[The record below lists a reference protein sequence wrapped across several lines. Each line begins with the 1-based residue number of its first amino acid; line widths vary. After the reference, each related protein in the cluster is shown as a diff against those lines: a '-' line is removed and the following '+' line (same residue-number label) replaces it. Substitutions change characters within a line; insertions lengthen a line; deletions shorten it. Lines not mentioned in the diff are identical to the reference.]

1 MIMTMMTK
9 EPTDRQA
16 GDAAGRGRHG
26 SGGQYSVTMMVVVVM
41 MMMMMMVTKEPTD
54 RQAGDAAGRGRHGS
68 GGQYSV
74 KKMKKKKKKKKKK
87 KMMMMMMMMMMMT
100 TTKEPTHRQ
109 AGDAAGRGRHGSGG
123 QFSATLRQLA
133 RAAWLSRPVWV
144 LG

>member
-1 MIMTMMTK
+1 MMMMMMTK

-16 GDAAGRGRHG
+16 GDA
-26 SGGQYSVTMMVVVVM
+26 V
-41 MMMMMMVTKEPTD
+41 
-54 RQAGDAAGRGRHGS
+54 GRGRHGS

-74 KKMKKKKKKKKKK
+74 KKMKKKKKK
-87 KMMMMMMMMMMMT
+87 MMMMMMMMMMMT
-100 TTKEPTHRQ
+100 KEPTDRQ
-109 AGDAAGRGRHGSGG
+109 ASDAAGRGRHGSGG